1 MSREA
6 YLIAP
11 GEYGAKRI
19 HRFLDGV
26 LEERGLKVLESS
38 GLQGSRRWSIVEAPA
53 SLAGGSRR
61 SAIQVR
67 FDIDQEW
74 IDLEVIG
81 EQEGFLGH
89 DIPARMLETL
99 ERHTPPNDL
108 ARMWREECREFRKNA
123 AEQRKLMREIRR
135 IHRETQQGVPVVME
149 NLRANFHAT
158 RGTKAGEKETPRFEY
173 YVLDETDNPLTDDSP
188 RQFPM
193 KPKRLNVERTWEI
206 LEETGLII

>member
-1 MSREA
+1 
-6 YLIAP
+6 
-11 GEYGAKRI
+11 
-19 HRFLDGV
+19 
-26 LEERGLKVLESS
+26 
-38 GLQGSRRWSIVEAPA
+38 
-53 SLAGGSRR
+53 
-61 SAIQVR
+61 
-67 FDIDQEW
+67 
-74 IDLEVIG
+74 
-81 EQEGFLGH
+81 
-89 DIPARMLETL
+89 
-99 ERHTPPNDL
+99 
-108 ARMWREECREFRKNA
+108 
-123 AEQRKLMREIRR
+123 MREIRR